1 MKTAMLQLRSA
12 ANGGATI
19 SGNYCGAWHR
29 SVSFRDRIAVF
40 KIGAG
45 LKHGNIGS
53 SPHWIDPPMTDLDRF
68 WISFPVSW
76 FFYGGAALLLFAI
89 VRAIAAP
96 KKN

>member
-1 MKTAMLQLRSA
+1 MAVRRSQAIIA
-12 ANGGATI
+12 ALGIVLSLFGI
-19 SGNYCGAWHR
+19 
-29 SVSFRDRIAVF
+29 VSLFF

-45 LKHGNIGS
+45 LKHGNVGS
-53 SPHWIDPPMTDLDRF
+53 SPHWIDPQMTDLDRF